1 MKTPVILA
9 TAACLLLPIAAHAA
23 DTKESGIS
31 AEIRQELADARRE
44 VRTELAQARREL
56 ETGNLRVDDSVRFGD
71 AGKTRKDL
79 PRAEITPAG
88 DFLVGDQR
96 VVIDVPQ
103 RRQLLDHRARVI
115 EVAKYGI
122 EIGQRSAD
130 AALDAVGNGSMLGL
144 IWGGLTGSLERRVEQ
159 MVKREIEPA
168 VRGICRQLPGLRD
181 SQQRLAASLPQF
193 KPYATLDAGDIADC
207 ESDVRQEFA
216 VR

>member
-79 PRAEITPAG
+79 LHAEITPTY
-88 DFLVGDQR
+88 DFLVDDQR
-96 VVIDVPQ
+96 VVIDVP
-103 RRQLLDHRARVI
+103 
-115 EVAKYGI
+115 
-122 EIGQRSAD
+122 
-130 AALDAVGNGSMLGL
+130 
-144 IWGGLTGSLERRVEQ
+144 
-159 MVKREIEPA
+159 
-168 VRGICRQLPGLRD
+168 
-181 SQQRLAASLPQF
+181 
-193 KPYATLDAGDIADC
+193 
-207 ESDVRQEFA
+207 
-216 VR
+216 

>member
-1 MKTPVILA
+1 MKTTAILA

-23 DTKESGIS
+23 DAKDTGIS
-31 AEIRQELADARRE
+31 AGIRQELADARRE
-44 VRTELAQARREL
+44 VHTELAQASREL
-56 ETGNLRVDDSVRFGD
+56 ETGNLRIDNGLRFGD
-71 AGKTRKDL
+71 DGRDGKDL

-88 DFLVGDQR
+88 DFLVGGQR
-96 VVIDVPQ
+96 VAIDVPQ
-103 RRQLLDHRARVI
+103 RRQLLDYRARVI
-115 EVAKYGI
+115 EVAKHGI

-193 KPYATLDAGDIADC
+193 KPYATLDADDIADC

>member
-9 TAACLLLPIAAHAA
+9 TAACLLLPIAANAA

-103 RRQLLDHRARVI
+103 RRQLLDYRARVI

-144 IWGGLTGSLERRVEQ
+144 IWGGRTGSLERRVEQ

-168 VRGICRQLPGLRD
+168 VRGICRQLPALRD

-193 KPYATLDAGDIADC
+193 KPYATLDADDIADC

>member
-9 TAACLLLPIAAHAA
+9 TAACLLLPIAAQAGDA
-23 DTKESGIS
+23 RDGGITT
-31 AEIRQELADARRE
+31 EIRQELADARRE
-44 VRTELAQARREL
+44 VRTELAQASRDL
-56 ETGNLRVDDSVRFGD
+56 ETGNLRVDNSLRFGD
-71 AGKTRKDL
+71 DGHAGKDL

-88 DFLVGDQR
+88 DFLVGGQR
-96 VVIDVPQ
+96 VAIDVPQ
-103 RRQLLDHRARVI
+103 RRQLLDYRARVI

-144 IWGGLTGSLERRVEQ
+144 VWGGLTGSLERRVEQ

-193 KPYATLDAGDIADC
+193 KPYATLDADDIADC

>member
-23 DTKESGIS
+23 DARDSGIT

-44 VRTELAQARREL
+44 VRTELAQASRDL
-56 ETGNLRVDDSVRFGD
+56 ETGNLRVDNSLRFGD
-71 AGKTRKDL
+71 EGHAGKDL

-96 VVIDVPQ
+96 VAIDVPE
-103 RRQLLDHRARVI
+103 RRQLLDYRARVI

-168 VRGICRQLPGLRD
+168 VRGICRQLPALRD

-193 KPYATLDAGDIADC
+193 KPYATLDADDIADC